1 MHYHSLSAYMSL
13 REPGL
18 LFRASLEITSLS
30 PYFRGTGG
38 YCSAPDV
45 PLKSPFVRS
54 IFAKG
59 LIVSCYHDKT
69 SRYSRVFLTTV
80 FVLFLRLGV
89 SFVFFCQKSPFLPF
103 SEKDRSESKFRKL
116 KVPEYSDPPFY

>member
-13 REPGL
+13 REPGF

-54 IFAKG
+54 LFAKG

-80 FVLFLRLGV
+80 FCPVSPVRRFVRLFLPKITV
-89 SFVFFCQKSPFLPF
+89 SAFLRKRSLRIEISKIKSSRVF
-103 SEKDRSESKFRKL
+103 
-116 KVPEYSDPPFY
+116 